1 MIEPGGATSQR
12 RGQQAEDIALSYL
25 TEQGLNLVE
34 RNFRSRQG
42 EIDLIMRDGS
52 TLVFIE
58 VRYRRSNRFGS
69 PQESVTRTKQY
80 RLLATAAF
88 YLKRYRYDGPTRFDV
103 AALTPGHDG
112 LHLDWIKGAF
122 DAG

>member
-1 MIEPGGATSQR
+1 MIEASGPTSQT
-12 RGQQAEDIALSYL
+12 RGQQAENIALDRL
-25 TEQGLNLVE
+25 TEQGLRLIE

-42 EIDLIMRDGS
+42 EIDLIMRDGA

-58 VRYRRSNRFGS
+58 VRYRKSNRYGS
-69 PQESVTRTKQY
+69 PQESVTRTKQL

-88 YLKRYRYDGPTRFDV
+88 YLKRYRYEGPTRFDV
-103 AALTPGHDG
+103 AALTPGLDG
-112 LHLDWIKGAF
+112 LELDWIKGAF